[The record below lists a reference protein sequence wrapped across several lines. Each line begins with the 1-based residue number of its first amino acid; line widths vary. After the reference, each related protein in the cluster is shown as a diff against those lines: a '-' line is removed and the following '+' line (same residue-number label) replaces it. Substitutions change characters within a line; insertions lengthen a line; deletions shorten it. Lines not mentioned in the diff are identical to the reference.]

1 MGDDMRRIWPSAG
14 IVSGTYLVVFVSM
27 ASAQAVNDPA
37 VGGQLNREW
46 GAAIS
51 QIAKMRDD
59 SVTGG
64 GMGAHARSTQA
75 ADNVGGFAN
84 SNNAFGITFNEKEEG
99 GNAGRQ
105 GVGNVS
111 KNSPHN
117 VHPGDGGNGQ
127 HALNNLA
134 LTNRLDPV
142 TGEAVGQ

>member
-1 MGDDMRRIWPSAG
+1 
-14 IVSGTYLVVFVSM
+14 M

-46 GAAIS
+46 GAAIG

-142 TGEAVGQ
+142 TGEAIGQ